1 MIIRIILA
9 YLAIGLLL
17 VIRYNW
23 DNLIRCREEEN
34 FTILMLILA
43 VIGSCFIAPICLI
56 VGIFLGLIELLKN
69 N

>member
-1 MIIRIILA
+1 MIKIILA

-23 DNLIRCREEEN
+23 DNIIRYREEEN
-34 FTILMLILA
+34 FTIPMLILT
-43 VIGSCFIAPICLI
+43 VIMSCFIAPICLI
-56 VGIFLGLIELLKN
+56 IGIFLGLIELLKN

>member
-1 MIIRIILA
+1 MIKIILA
-9 YLAIGLLL
+9 YLAIGMLL

-23 DNLIRCREEEN
+23 DNIIRYREEEN
-34 FTILMLILA
+34 FTIPMLILT
-43 VIGSCFIAPICLI
+43 VIMSCFIAPICLI

>member
-1 MIIRIILA
+1 MIKIILA
-9 YLAIGLLL
+9 YLAIGMLL

-23 DNLIRCREEEN
+23 DTIIRYREEEN
-34 FTILMLILA
+34 FTIPMLILT
-43 VIGSCFIAPICLI
+43 VIMSCFIAPICLI

>member
-1 MIIRIILA
+1 MIKIILA
-9 YLAIGLLL
+9 YLAIGMLL

-23 DNLIRCREEEN
+23 DTIIRYRKEEN
-34 FTILMLILA
+34 FTIPMLILT
-43 VIGSCFIAPICLI
+43 VIVSCFIAPICLI

>member
-1 MIIRIILA
+1 MIKIILA
-9 YLAIGLLL
+9 YLVIGMLL

-23 DNLIRCREEEN
+23 DTIIRYREEEN
-34 FTILMLILA
+34 FTIPMLILT
-43 VIGSCFIAPICLI
+43 VIVSCFIAPICLI

>member
-1 MIIRIILA
+1 MIKIILA
-9 YLAIGLLL
+9 YLAIGMLL

-23 DNLIRCREEEN
+23 DTIIRYREEEN
-34 FTILMLILA
+34 FTIPMLILT
-43 VIGSCFIAPICLI
+43 VIASCFIAPICLI

>member
-1 MIIRIILA
+1 MIKIILA
-9 YLAIGLLL
+9 YLAIGMLL

-23 DNLIRCREEEN
+23 DTIIRYREEEN
-34 FTILMLILA
+34 FTIPVLILI
-43 VIGSCFIAPICLI
+43 VIASCFITPICLI

>member
-1 MIIRIILA
+1 MIRIILA
-9 YLAIGLLL
+9 YLVIGLLL

-23 DNLIRCREEEN
+23 DTIIRYREEEN
-34 FTILMLILA
+34 FTIPMLILT
-43 VIGSCFIAPICLI
+43 VIMSCFIAPICLI

>member
-1 MIIRIILA
+1 MIKIILA
-9 YLAIGLLL
+9 YLAIGMLL

-23 DNLIRCREEEN
+23 DNIIRYREEEN
-34 FTILMLILA
+34 FTIPMLILT
-43 VIGSCFIAPICLI
+43 VIVSCFIAPICLI

>member
-1 MIIRIILA
+1 MIKIILA
-9 YLAIGLLL
+9 YLAIGMLL

-23 DNLIRCREEEN
+23 DTIIRYREEEN
-34 FTILMLILA
+34 FTIPMLIWT
-43 VIGSCFIAPICLI
+43 VIVSCFIAPICLI

>member
-1 MIIRIILA
+1 MIKIILA
-9 YLAIGLLL
+9 YLAIGMLL

-23 DNLIRCREEEN
+23 DTIIRYREEEN
-34 FTILMLILA
+34 FTIPMLILT
-43 VIGSCFIAPICLI
+43 VIVSCFIAPICLI

>member
-1 MIIRIILA
+1 MIKIILA
-9 YLAIGLLL
+9 YLAIGMLL

-23 DNLIRCREEEN
+23 DTIIQYREEEN
-34 FTILMLILA
+34 FTIPMLILT
-43 VIGSCFIAPICLI
+43 VIMSCFIAPICLI